1 MRPKIYDCFNYF
13 DEYLQ
18 VNLRFNILNDVVDY
32 FVLCESIYDHKGN
45 KKGIK
50 FNKNKFPKF
59 KDKIIHLVINEQF
72 PDVTNPWNAQAYQR
86 EYIFNGI
93 NNAKPDD
100 LIFYS
105 DSDEIAKPSSISN
118 LVLNKKYGIFLQKI
132 FCYKINLLNKTETP
146 WEGPRVC
153 RKKHL
158 KSFNWLRHKIVQS
171 NMKRSFWRKKSIQ
184 LIDDGGWHFNY
195 LLKPEQIS
203 QKIKSFAH
211 NEFNKEIYF
220 NIDKIIYR
228 INNQIDPFDRS
239 RIYEKLNFTKD
250 NFPQFLID
258 NKSNFKDWI
267 L

>member
-1 MRPKIYDCFNYF
+1 MRLKVYDCFNYF
-13 DEYLQ
+13 DEDLQ

-32 FVLCESIYDHKGN
+32 FVLCESIYDHKGY
-45 KKGIK
+45 KKGIR

-59 KDKIIHLVINEQF
+59 KDKIIHLVINEEF
-72 PDVTNPWNAQAYQR
+72 PDITNPWNAQAYQR

-118 LVLNKKYGIFLQKI
+118 LILNKKYGIFLQKI

-171 NMKRSFWRKKSIQ
+171 NMKRSFWRRKSIQ
-184 LIDDGGWHFNY
+184 LIEDGGWHFNY

-211 NEFNKEIYF
+211 NEFNREIYF

-239 RIYEKLNFTKD
+239 RIYEKLNFTKE
-250 NFPQFLID
+250 NFPQYLID
-258 NKSNFKDWI
+258 NQSNLKDWI

>member
-1 MRPKIYDCFNYF
+1 MKPKTFDCFNYF

-18 VNLRFNILNDVVDY
+18 VNLRFNILNDVIDY

-50 FNKNKFPKF
+50 FNKNDFPKF
-59 KDKIIHLVINEQF
+59 KDKIIHLIIKDQF
-72 PDVTNPWNAQAYQR
+72 PDTTNPWNAQAYQR

-93 NNAKPDD
+93 EKAKPND

-105 DSDEIAKPSSISN
+105 DSDEIAKPSSIYN
-118 LVLNKKYGIFLQKI
+118 LELNKKYGIFLEKI

-153 RKKHL
+153 RKTNL

-171 NMKRSFWRKKSIQ
+171 NMKKSFWRRKSIQ
-184 LIDDGGWHFNY
+184 LIYDGGWHFNY

-211 NEFNKEIYF
+211 NEFNKEIYS

-228 INNQIDPFDRS
+228 VNNQIDPFDRP
-239 RIYEKLNFTKD
+239 RVYEKISLTKE
-250 NFPQFLID
+250 NYPKYIID
-258 NKSNFKDWI
+258 NSNSLKEWI
-267 L
+267 I